1 MCQSN
6 VYVIDSEQQ
15 KLLLEEAVRLEIEG
29 DEVIIEPLFGEP
41 VSLSARIKEIDLM
54 KHRIVVEK
62 I

>member
-6 VYVIDSEQQ
+6 VYAIDSEQQ
-15 KLLLEEAVRLEIEG
+15 ELLIEEAVRLEIEG